1 MVRVLVM
8 IAAAGFF
15 VSLVTV
21 SIAVAIGGPAV
32 LEDAAWHG
40 WSPHWSHHGD
50 WEGVGWDD
58 HWDRRGGGAETTREL
73 AWTGGDTLNVEI
85 PADVEYT
92 QGPTAKVVVTGPE
105 REVQELE
112 IDDGRLT
119 WRHDHHHM
127 HFGDIRVAMTAPS
140 VTRFEIS
147 GSGKLS
153 VAGYKQDKLD
163 LRISGDGDVNAS
175 GETGALD
182 LSVSGS
188 GDADLGGLKAKS
200 ADVDIAGSGEAKV
213 APSDSAKID
222 ISGSGDVTL
231 LTHPPRL
238 ETSISGS
245 GSLHQ
250 EAGAAPPA
258 AQPAAPTAAAP
269 PKKGKRS

>member
-21 SIAVAIGGPAV
+21 SIAIAIGGPAV
-32 LEDAAWHG
+32 LEDYAWRG
-40 WSPHWSHHGD
+40 WSPHWSHYHD
-50 WEGVGWDD
+50 DRWGWDD
-58 HWDRRGGGAETTREL
+58 RGDRHGGGAETTREL
-73 AWTGGDTLNVEI
+73 AWTGGDTLNVEV

-105 REVQELE
+105 RDVQQLE

-127 HFGDIRVAMTAPS
+127 HFGDIKVVMTAPS

-163 LRISGDGDVNAS
+163 LRISGDGDVSAS

-188 GDADLGGLKAKS
+188 GDADLAGLKAKS
-200 ADVDIAGSGEAKV
+200 AEVDIAGSGEAKV

-250 EAGAAPPA
+250 EAGAAQPTPPEA
-258 AQPAAPTAAAP
+258 PAAPAAR
-269 PKKGKRS
+269 KKGKAA